1 MLNSMVAD
9 LGAGNHRR
17 KAGDELLRGEKVI
30 TVGGTNRRER
40 KMNER
45 FRRKRRLPRT
55 CTRTQTG
62 WRRSEVAGIEEE
74 R

>member
-17 KAGDELLRGEKVI
+17 KADDELLLEETAV
-30 TVGGTNRRER
+30 TVGGTNQGERE
-40 KMNER
+40 MNET